1 MARFVIRRRS
11 NTLSELANP
20 LFKQVIS
27 EAPGAPAEGLPPA
40 SPELP
45 TLPRPPVSPKR
56 LRPKRRFPRWV
67 VGLTAVAVL
76 AAGAAIWR
84 TTQTQRAEAT
94 AALGAGSRTAVVERR
109 DFVRTLRLTGTIQ
122 ALQSYTIGAPRLS
135 GQQIGQ
141 LTVTKLTP
149 SGTKVKKGDLLVE
162 FDRQDQIKNSMD
174 RKADYLN
181 FVDQIQKKRADQA
194 AALAKDETDLKQAE
208 DALETAKL
216 EMRKNEVISRI
227 DAEKNQENLEEA
239 EATLKQ
245 LHETFE
251 LKRRAAE
258 ADLKSLEIQRD
269 RSHATMVYA
278 DRNSEKMAIH
288 SPLDGLAVLN
298 STWMNGQMR
307 DVQEGDQVRPG
318 VPFMQVVNPDTMEA
332 RARANQADVQFL
344 RVGAPIEMHLDAYPD
359 LVFTGKMERIAAIGQ
374 TSEMSDKVHYFS
386 VEISVRGGDPRLMPD
401 LSAAIDVEIE
411 RKTDSLVI
419 PRDAVIMEKDQSYVR
434 VKSGI
439 GFDKRAVRLGPR
451 SDVEAVVES
460 GVEAGAI
467 VLRGS

>member
-1 MARFVIRRRS
+1 
-11 NTLSELANP
+11 LSELVNP

-27 EAPGAPAEGLPPA
+27 EAPGAPAEELPPA

-56 LRPKRRFPRWV
+56 LRPKRKLLRW
-67 VGLTAVAVL
+67 LLSLIALIVL
-76 AAGAAIWR
+76 AVGVAIWR
-84 TTQTQRAEAT
+84 ANRKQGAESSAV
-94 AALGAGSRTAVVERR
+94 ALSGAAGSRTAVVERR

-278 DRNSEKMAIH
+278 DSNSERMAIH

-344 RVGAPIEMHLDAYPD
+344 HAGAPIEMHLDAYPD
-359 LVFTGKMERIAAIGQ
+359 LVFTGKLERIAAIGQ

-386 VEISVRGGDPRLMPD
+386 VEISVRGSDPRLMPD

-411 RKTDSLVI
+411 RKPDSLVI
-419 PRDAVIMEKDQSYVR
+419 PRDAVITEKDQSYVR

-439 GFDKRAVRLGPR
+439 GFDKRAVKLGPM

-460 GVEAGAI
+460 GVAAGAI